1 MNRTLL
7 LLALLPAAALAQPRP
22 HIEIDRPDFKP
33 LPLALAPF
41 KADADALPAA
51 TEVQA
56 TLRGDLALT
65 GLFDLLDPKGFLADQ
80 GEGVTAATIRFQRWL
95 DVGAAGLV
103 KGVVRPAGGQ
113 VTCELHL
120 FEVRGG
126 REALAVNGSAS
137 TPRALAHFLA
147 NELVRYY
154 TGEPGVFGTRIA
166 AIRKVK
172 GARELVL
179 FDVDGKDPQVVLR
192 DPSLTML
199 PSWRPDGKA
208 LLFTS
213 YRGGKPELWTVE
225 LATKAVRKVASVGEL
240 ATGGAFSPD
249 GRLLAFAASEDGNS
263 DVWVANADGSNPR
276 RLTHDPGTDTSPTW
290 SPDGRRIAFVST
302 RAGNPH
308 LYLMNADGSGQ
319 RRLTFK
325 GTYNQTPRWSP
336 RGDLIA
342 FTGRDE
348 RKVFDVF
355 VVNPDDGNDIRRVTQ
370 DQGFTNEEPS
380 WSPNGRLLAFTSD
393 RNGRP
398 QLVVSTPDGNR
409 QQVVTAE
416 AGELQTPAWGPLK

>member
-1 MNRTLL
+1 MKRILL
-7 LLALLPAAALAQPRP
+7 LLALLPAAALGQDRP

-33 LPLALAPF
+33 LPLAVAPF

-56 TLRGDLALT
+56 TLRGDLGLT
-65 GLFDLLDPKGFLADQ
+65 GLFELLDPKGFLADPS
-80 GEGVTAATIRFQRWL
+80 EGVTAPAIRFQRWL

-103 KGVVRPAGGQ
+103 KGLVRPATGQ
-113 VTCELHL
+113 VSCELHL
-120 FEVRGG
+120 FEVRAG
-126 REALAVNGSAS
+126 REGLAVTRAAA
-137 TPRALAHFLA
+137 TPRALAHLLA
-147 NELVRYY
+147 NEIVRYY
-154 TGEPGVFGTRIA
+154 TGEAGVFGTRIA
-166 AIRKVK
+166 AIRKTR

-179 FDVDGKDPQVVLR
+179 FDADGKEPLVLLR
-192 DPSLTML
+192 DSTLAML

-208 LLFTS
+208 VIFTS
-213 YRGGKPELWTVE
+213 YRGGKPELWSIDV
-225 LATKAVRKVASVGEL
+225 ATRALRKVASVGEL
-240 ATGGAFSPD
+240 TTGGAFSPD
-249 GRLLAFAASEDGNS
+249 GRLLAFTASENGNS
-263 DVWVANADGSNPR
+263 DIWVASADGSNPR
-276 RLTHDPGTDTSPTW
+276 RLTHDPATDTSPTW

-308 LYLMNADGSGQ
+308 LYVMNADGSGQ

-348 RKVFDVF
+348 RKVFDIF

-370 DQGFTNEEPS
+370 DQGFTNEEPTWAAS
-380 WSPNGRLLAFTSD
+380 GRLLAFTSD

-398 QLVVSTPDGNR
+398 QLVVSTVDGNR
-409 QQVVTAE
+409 QQVVTSE
-416 AGELQTPAWGPLK
+416 AGELQTPAWGPLP